1 MHPQTIKDMFT
12 KGPPC
17 LIFPVSTA
25 SRVSRIST
33 LQLERGVS
41 CHQMSN
47 YLVIYFHSFFVIHHL
62 IFYLIKQAKSTISWK
77 VISTIPTLQLSI
89 LGLSLSK
96 HLHICHGRTKQQA
109 KLNPWSSPTFHL
121 QLLLKWRI
129 KWKSSHMK
137 ATRSILGCDVADGAR
152 ERERTSLMLK
162 PSKWNMTIL
171 KMLSG
176 GKSQNLVLLDTGT

>member
-25 SRVSRIST
+25 SWVSGTST
-33 LQLERGVS
+33 FQLEGGVS

-47 YLVIYFHSFFVIHHL
+47 YLVIYFHSSFVIHHL

-77 VISTIPTLQLSI
+77 VISIIPPLQLSI

-96 HLHICHGRTKQQA
+96 HLRICHGRTKQQA
-109 KLNPWSSPTFHL
+109 KLNPWSITFEMADKVEVQSPESNKINPGL
-121 QLLLKWRI
+121 WCC
-129 KWKSSHMK
+129 
-137 ATRSILGCDVADGAR
+137 ARSER
-152 ERERTSLMLK
+152 ERE
-162 PSKWNMTIL
+162 N
-171 KMLSG
+171 
-176 GKSQNLVLLDTGT
+176 

>member
-25 SRVSRIST
+25 SRFSPSIASRVSGIST
-33 LQLERGVS
+33 LQLEGGVS

-47 YLVIYFHSFFVIHHL
+47 YLVIYFHRFFVIHHL
-62 IFYLIKQAKSTISWK
+62 IFCLIKQAKSTISWK
-77 VISTIPTLQLSI
+77 VISIIPTLQLSI

-96 HLHICHGRTKQQA
+96 HLRICHGRTKQQA

-137 ATRSILGCDVADGAR
+137 ATRSILGCDVAHGASER
-152 ERERTSLMLK
+152 ERENKFDVKTEQVK
-162 PSKWNMTIL
+162 HDHSK
-171 KMLSG
+171 
-176 GKSQNLVLLDTGT
+176 DA